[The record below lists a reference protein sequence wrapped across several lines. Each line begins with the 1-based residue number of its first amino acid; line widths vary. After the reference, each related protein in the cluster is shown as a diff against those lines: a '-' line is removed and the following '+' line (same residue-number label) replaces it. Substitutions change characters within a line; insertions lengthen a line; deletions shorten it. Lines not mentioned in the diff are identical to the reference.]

1 MQVKRCKVCG
11 GTVNILGNGYI
22 RCNYCGQIYDMSGG
36 ILGQEQIY
44 NEALDKSQ
52 QGTIEGSEQARK
64 LFESISGYKDSNSRA
79 LESYTTITMPMII
92 FFNRCTLLR
101 RSSGAVCWS
110 SLAIN
115 ISTSL
120 FLFRNLS
127 FHQTR
132 LL

>member
-79 LESYTTITMPMII
+79 LESYT
-92 FFNRCTLLR
+92 N
-101 RSSGAVCWS
+101 VE
-110 SLAIN
+110 N
-115 ISTSL
+115 IKIAMEEK
-120 FLFRNLS
+120 
-127 FHQTR
+127 R
-132 LL
+132 LEEERQWQIALEEDKKEL